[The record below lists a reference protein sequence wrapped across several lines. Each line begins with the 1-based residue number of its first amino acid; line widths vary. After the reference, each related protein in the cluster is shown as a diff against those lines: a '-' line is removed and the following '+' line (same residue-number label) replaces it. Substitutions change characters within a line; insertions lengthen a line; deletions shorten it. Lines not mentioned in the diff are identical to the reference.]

1 MIAAKAE
8 ALRGAGRYERPLV
21 VHGHYRVERRDA
33 VERHDRIGGAV
44 GIVKV
49 KLQGPADPGQ
59 EELLV
64 APDDHLKLERP
75 GGIEV
80 VGSSIGGGRDEQKD
94 AIHIP
99 YDAESARA
107 WPFAGLF

>member
-1 MIAAKAE
+1 
-8 ALRGAGRYERPLV
+8 
-21 VHGHYRVERRDA
+21 
-33 VERHDRIGGAV
+33 
-44 GIVKV
+44 
-49 KLQGPADPGQ
+49 
-59 EELLV
+59 
-64 APDDHLKLERP
+64 LKLERP

-107 WPFAGLF
+107 CPLAGLF